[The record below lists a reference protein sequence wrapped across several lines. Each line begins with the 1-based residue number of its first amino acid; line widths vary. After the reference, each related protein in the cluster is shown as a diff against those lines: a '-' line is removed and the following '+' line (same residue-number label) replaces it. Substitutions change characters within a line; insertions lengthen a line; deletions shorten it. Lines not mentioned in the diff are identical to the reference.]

1 MGKFEIRKTATG
13 YAFDLHAANG
23 EVIAQSEV
31 YATKAAC
38 RKGIQGVIRCAGAA
52 PVGEQEPLPPNPRFE
67 LFRDKAGSYRF
78 RLRSRNGKVIATSQG
93 YGSRSACL
101 HGIESV
107 RINTA
112 EE

>member
-1 MGKFEIRKTATG
+1 MIRQTATG

-23 EVIAQSEV
+23 EVIARSEI

-38 RKGIQGVIRCAGAA
+38 RKGVQSVIRCAGAA
-52 PVGEQEPLPPNPRFE
+52 PVGEQEPLPSNPRFE
-67 LFRDKAGSYRF
+67 LFQDRAGAYRF

-101 HGIESV
+101 HGIESI
-107 RINTA
+107 RINAGA
-112 EE
+112 E